1 MKPILVIWKDPRG
14 TTGWYTK
21 EEIEMEKVGLCY
33 RICFLYKEDNEN
45 YYFVAGQACDLD
57 FEDINIMLKSNVLG
71 LIELNLNNKAKKVI
85 NEISECDTTLDRL
98 KYIIGGK

>member
-1 MKPILVIWKDPRG
+1 MKPILVIWKDPKG

-45 YYFVAGQACDLD
+45 YYFVAGASGTD
-57 FEDINIMLKSNVLG
+57 FEDINIMPKTNIVGIIDIKLNKKANKLIKEMTNQDPT
-71 LIELNLNNKAKKVI
+71 LIELI
-85 NEISECDTTLDRL
+85 N
-98 KYIIGGK
+98 IIKGE